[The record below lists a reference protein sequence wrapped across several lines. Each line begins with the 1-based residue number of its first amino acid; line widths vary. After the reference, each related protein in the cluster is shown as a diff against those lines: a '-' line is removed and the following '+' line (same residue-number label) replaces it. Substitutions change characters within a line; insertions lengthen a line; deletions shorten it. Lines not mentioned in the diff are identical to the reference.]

1 MLRAPAPRSLVEAG
15 RFHFGV
21 FDGPIENVNPLDA
34 QPFGVPLPRALRSF
48 RLKEWQAF
56 QLVDDRIFAVVAL
69 FDARV
74 LALAQVKVYDRQSR
88 KKVVFE
94 KKLPPWSL
102 QIAQGLLDSESQHRG
117 RGATLRF
124 VNRLRDGRIEIEL
137 DVVAGEDFPGLHADL
152 VARTV
157 GHDPLVVAIPFGDN
171 RGMYSHKGPL
181 AVEGQLRLGGETLAI
196 QPATSLLLMDD
207 HKGYYPWVMRWDW
220 VTGAGRDPD
229 GRQVAFNLTRN
240 QSIDPARFHENC
252 LWIDG
257 GAHLLSPV
265 TFERT
270 GFAVGDRWRVRDAAG
285 KVDVTFTIEV
295 EGRVD
300 VNALVVRS
308 DYQGPFGT
316 FAGVLRADDGAE
328 ARVDGLFGM
337 GERFWLRC

>member
-1 MLRAPAPRSLVEAG
+1 MLRASAPRSLVEDG

-21 FDGPIENVNPLDA
+21 FDGPIEDVNPLAA
-34 QPFGVPLPRALRSF
+34 QPFGVPLPRALRSL
-48 RLKEWQAF
+48 RPKERQAF
-56 QLVDDRIFAVVAL
+56 QLVHGRVFSVVAVSL
-69 FDARV
+69 QLV
-74 LALAQVKVYDRQSR
+74 LALAQVKVYDRQRR

-94 KKLPPWSL
+94 KKLAPWSL
-102 QIAQGLLDSESQHRG
+102 QIARGLFDSESHHRG
-117 RGATLRF
+117 RGCTLRF

-137 DVVAGEDFPGLHADL
+137 DVAAGRDFPGLHAEI
-152 VARTV
+152 VGRTA

-181 AVEGQLRLGGETLAI
+181 AVEGQLRLGEETLAMD
-196 QPATSLLLMDD
+196 PSTSLLLMDD

-220 VTGAGRDPD
+220 VTGAGRDPE
-229 GRQVAFNLTRN
+229 GRRVAFNLTRN

-257 GAHLLSPV
+257 RAHLLPPV

-270 GFAVGDRWRVRDAAG
+270 GFAAGDRWRVRDAAG
-285 KVDVTFTIEV
+285 RVDVTFTIEV
-295 EGRVD
+295 EGKVD
-300 VNALVVRS
+300 VNAVVVRS

-316 FAGVLRADDGAE
+316 FAGALRADDGVE

-337 GERFWLRC
+337 GERFLLRC